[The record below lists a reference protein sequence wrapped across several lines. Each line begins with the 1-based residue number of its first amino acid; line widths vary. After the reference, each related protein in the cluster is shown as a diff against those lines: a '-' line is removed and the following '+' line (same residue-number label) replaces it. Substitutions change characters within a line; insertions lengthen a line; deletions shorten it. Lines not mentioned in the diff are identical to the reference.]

1 MNFLGDPEVKGV
13 TRVTKEKRVF
23 LDFLECWGRKSLSDP
38 ASGSRSCLPEDQTN
52 TPCRTLGHTCQ
63 KTRMGKPKISWILS
77 YPKALDPANGT
88 SSKEAMKLNYSI
100 TSCRTWELWTCMSLE
115 QHSRA
120 GPVDVGLSELELR
133 TVQALAVIQHT
144 LWRQLSAVYQP
155 SGDGPAHR
163 FHVGDFVYVCR
174 HQH

>member
-63 KTRMGKPKISWILS
+63 KTSSCVEVPALS
-77 YPKALDPANGT
+77 PCLDH
-88 SSKEAMKLNYSI
+88 I
-100 TSCRTWELWTCMSLE
+100 T
-115 QHSRA
+115 
-120 GPVDVGLSELELR
+120 VG
-133 TVQALAVIQHT
+133 
-144 LWRQLSAVYQP
+144 
-155 SGDGPAHR
+155 
-163 FHVGDFVYVCR
+163 F
-174 HQH
+174 

>member
-133 TVQALAVIQHT
+133 T
-144 LWRQLSAVYQP
+144 
-155 SGDGPAHR
+155 
-163 FHVGDFVYVCR
+163 
-174 HQH
+174 

>member
-88 SSKEAMKLNYSI
+88 SSKEQDPQKK
-100 TSCRTWELWTCMSLE
+100 R
-115 QHSRA
+115 
-120 GPVDVGLSELELR
+120 
-133 TVQALAVIQHT
+133 
-144 LWRQLSAVYQP
+144 
-155 SGDGPAHR
+155 
-163 FHVGDFVYVCR
+163 
-174 HQH
+174 